1 MYSTEIW
8 ECVGFFNI
16 VIFQTN
22 GYTTKTMVCNIV
34 IIKVIKSKRLIIGV
48 LWGNVQ
54 HIVRRRRDRPL
65 FGYCAYGLVKVS
77 V

>member
-1 MYSTEIW
+1 MLR
-8 ECVGFFNI
+8 
-16 VIFQTN
+16 FQTN
-22 GYTTKTMVCNIV
+22 GNKAKPMVCNIV
-34 IIKVIKSKRLIIGV
+34 IIKVTKSKRLTIGV

-54 HIVRRRRDRPL
+54 HVVRRRRDRPL